1 MPKLPA
7 TLLGAALLLMI
18 PGFGHASRWYQVEV
32 IIFTQQDRY
41 GTEAAPQDIDLQYPL
56 RVTHFGEGDFSQLPK
71 EQRQLNADAYTLA
84 RTGVYKVLFHEA
96 WRQAGKSQEHTSWL
110 LIKGGE
116 QLGDHYQLE
125 GSLKLYLNSYLHL
138 VTNLWLLTPA
148 DAYSTPSTSTTTS
161 TTTTTSVYASTR
173 DLPPL
178 PGEPSSGA
186 QSLGTST
193 SSYPAVPLKEIYT
206 FEQSDRLELGKIH
219 YLDHPK
225 MGILVKVT
233 RAQRSDANT
242 PVIANP
248 TATSVL
254 E

>member
-96 WRQAGKSQEHTSWL
+96 WRQAGQSEEQTPWL

-116 QLGDHYQLE
+116 QLDDHYQLE
-125 GSLKLYLNSYLHL
+125 GSLKLYLSTYLHL
-138 VTNLWLLTPA
+138 VTNLWLLRPA
-148 DAYSTPSTSTTTS
+148 DAYSPPS
-161 TTTTTSVYASTR
+161 TTTTTRVYTSTR

-178 PGEPSSGA
+178 PGESRSGA
-186 QSLGTST
+186 QGLSPST
-193 SSYPAVPLKEIYT
+193 SNYPAVPLKDIYT

-233 RAQRSDANT
+233 RAQMSDANT

-248 TATSVL
+248 TETSAF